1 MYIVRLTLQYGK
13 NDMLMFLKRKCTL
26 IFCIILSGMMVTW
39 SQITPEEAVT
49 QMQKGI
55 NMGNT
60 LEPPYETYWNNPT
73 AKEYYFDLYR
83 DAGFDCVRIPVR
95 WDMHTANQEPYTVD
109 QTWMDRVEEVVDWG
123 LSRDLFIIINAHHD
137 DWIKENYDNPDMR
150 ARFDSIWS
158 QISVRFR
165 DKSEKLIFE
174 VLNEPRTEL
183 KGLTKAQNDD
193 MHRRIISIIRKTN
206 PTRLIIFQGNEWGG
220 SDELIAAEIPDD
232 DYVIGSFHSYDPYQF
247 GLLGNGTWGMPL
259 DYSTLENKFI
269 SVKNWSDANQVPVLL
284 GEFGAVKNCD
294 YNSRMKHYKA
304 YVDFAQKYGFAYCVW
319 DNGENYSMQV
329 LYRAAKKWDEVKDI
343 LIHSTLK
350 SPRNPKLSL
359 LQDTIIHLNWSNVL
373 ADNDSIYIERRTTSS
388 NYYRIAALK
397 GDTSSFQDV
406 YPFPNKYYY
415 YRVIAHYDTGYDV
428 YSHPARIFMP
438 IYVQKVRNPFK
449 GEPLSIPGIIEAE
462 DFDLGG
468 EGLTY
473 HDSDGINMAGDYRP
487 DEGVDVYDRN
497 GDGYHIG
504 NAIPGEWYEYSVNI
518 SESGE
523 YEVDVYLAA
532 IEGGGKFII
541 KIGETESDTLY
552 AAASYS
558 RLDTKSTATTMNLMA
573 GEQIMRFTVIEK
585 PLFNIDK
592 LIFRPAGSGT
602 GLSESASGSLD
613 VYQNQNR
620 EIIVHLK
627 DGNTLQMVR
636 MYDLKGSLVYSAAG
650 AYSVIPAADIPA
662 GMYIIRAAGHDRV
675 YATKIWLR

>member
-1 MYIVRLTLQYGK
+1 MQYNENDTL
-13 NDMLMFLKRKCTL
+13 MILKRNYIL
-26 IFCIILSGMMVTW
+26 ILCIVLSGLCTVTR
-39 SQITPEEAVT
+39 SQITPQEAVI

-60 LEPPYETYWNNPT
+60 LEPPLETGWNNPE
-73 AKEYYFDLYR
+73 AQEYYFDLYR

-95 WDMHTANQEPYTVD
+95 WDKHTAVQGPYAVD

-137 DWIKENYDNPDMR
+137 DWIKENYDDPDMR

-174 VLNEPRTEL
+174 ILNEP
-183 KGLTKAQNDD
+183 KGLTKSQNDD
-193 MHRRIISIIRKTN
+193 MHRRIISIIRKIN

-247 GLLGNGTWGMPL
+247 GLLGNGTWGSAL
-259 DYSTLENKFI
+259 DFSTLEAKFI
-269 SVKNWSDANQVPVLL
+269 SVKNWSDANQVPVFL
-284 GEFGAVKNCD
+284 GEFGSLRSCD

-319 DNGENYSMQV
+319 DNGENGDLQV
-329 LYRAAKKWDEVKDI
+329 LFRAAKKWDEVKDI

-359 LQDTIIHLNWSNVL
+359 LRDTIIHLTWSNVL
-373 ADNDSIYIERRTTSS
+373 TDNDIIYIERRTTSS

-397 GDTSSFQDV
+397 GDTSSFHDV
-406 YPFPNKYYY
+406 YPFPNMYYY

-438 IYVQKVRNPFK
+438 IYVQKVREPFN
-449 GEPLSIPGIIEAE
+449 GEPVSIPGTIEAE

-468 EGLTY
+468 EGLSY
-473 HDSDGINMAGDYRP
+473 HDTDGINMAGDYRP
-487 DEGVDVYDRN
+487 EEGVDIYDRN
-497 GDGYHIG
+497 GDGFHIG
-504 NAIPGEWYEYSVNI
+504 NALPGEWYEYSLNVTD
-518 SESGE
+518 SGE
-523 YEVDVYLAA
+523 YLVDVYLAA
-532 IEGGGKFII
+532 VQGGGKFSIQ
-541 KIGETESDTLY
+541 IGEIESDTLY
-552 AAASYS
+552 AATSYS
-558 RLDTKSTATTMNLMA
+558 WLDTKSTSTAMNLKA
-573 GEQIMRFTVIEK
+573 GEHIMRFTVIDK

-592 LIFRPAGSGT
+592 LTFSLVTSGT
-602 GLSESASGSLD
+602 GPRESIGGSLT

-620 EIIVHLK
+620 EIILHLK
-627 DGNTLQMVR
+627 GEKTIQTVKL
-636 MYDLKGSLVYSAAG
+636 YDLKGSLIYSTAG
-650 AYSVIPAADIPA
+650 TRPLISAMYIPA
-662 GMYIIRAAGHDRV
+662 GIYIIQAAGDDRV
-675 YATKIWLR
+675 YSSKILLK